1 QFLPTMPKPDVDEV
15 TGVPPVI
22 ALEQRT
28 SRAGANSTVA
38 TVTELSHYLR
48 LMFAK
53 LGTAHCPEHLQ
64 PIGATSR
71 DALLT
76 QLRKLPGRGT
86 VLAPVVEGR
95 KGTYLDVFNGADRD
109 GITTALCDGTR
120 VDTASPP
127 KLARSKEHH
136 IDLVIQDMVPL
147 RRLEE
152 EVLDRAL
159 SWGGGKIK
167 IENERGEISL
177 YGTQSA
183 CDTCGLAIPE
193 LDPRWFS
200 FNTKQGACPRCEGK
214 GTIEVKSSAKRGGRG
229 RSRR

>member
-1 QFLPTMPKPDVDEV
+1 
-15 TGVPPVI
+15 
-22 ALEQRT
+22 
-28 SRAGANSTVA
+28 
-38 TVTELSHYLR
+38 
-48 LMFAK
+48 
-53 LGTAHCPEHLQ
+53 
-64 PIGATSR
+64 
-71 DALLT
+71 
-76 QLRKLPGRGT
+76 
-86 VLAPVVEGR
+86 
-95 KGTYLDVFNGADRD
+95 
-109 GITTALCDGTR
+109 
-120 VDTASPP
+120 
-127 KLARSKEHH
+127 
-136 IDLVIQDMVPL
+136 LVIQDMVPL

-229 RSRR
+229 RSRREVSTDDIEQRLCPSCQGS